1 MSSWPYGRAT
11 VVRLLQEGSLE
22 IVTANT
28 NFAKRLCDEADR
40 HLKAV
45 QTIIEVDPSGAF
57 QLAYDAAR
65 KACSALLAQQGL
77 RATHINGHKAISD
90 LMKDQF
96 SNERKYKVLGKLNSL
111 RRSRADSQY
120 PSELTPSISV
130 ADATY
135 CYETSLNILKVVNE
149 ILGSGQLNV
158 FSEGQVVG

>member
-1 MSSWPYGRAT
+1 MSSWPHGSAT
-11 VVRLLQEGSLE
+11 VFHLLEEGSLE
-22 IVTANT
+22 YVAANS

-45 QTIIEVDPSGAF
+45 QTIIEVDPPGAF

-65 KACSALLAQQGL
+65 KACNALLTQQGL
-77 RATHINGHKAISD
+77 RATHKNGHRAVSD

-96 SNERKYKVLGKLNSL
+96 SNNGVYAVLGKLNSL

-120 PSELTPSISV
+120 PSELTPSISI

-135 CYETSLNILKVVNE
+135 CYETAVDILKVVNE
-149 ILGSGQLNV
+149 ILDSGHLGT
-158 FSEGQVVG
+158 FSES

>member
-1 MSSWPYGRAT
+1 MSSWPHGKAT
-11 VVRLLQEGSLE
+11 VSRLLEEGSLE

-45 QTIIEVDPSGAF
+45 QAIIEVDPSGAF

-65 KACSALLAQQGL
+65 KACNALLTRQGL

-96 SNERKYKVLGKLNSL
+96 SNNREYRVLGKLNSL

-120 PSELTPSISV
+120 PSELTPSISIE
-130 ADATY
+130 DATY
-135 CYETSLNILKVVNE
+135 CYETSVNILKVVNE
-149 ILGSGQLNV
+149 ILDSGRLGT
-158 FSEGQVVG
+158 FSES

>member
-1 MSSWPYGRAT
+1 MSSWLHGRAT
-11 VVRLLQEGSLE
+11 VLRLLGEGSLE

-28 NFAKRLCDEADR
+28 NFAKRLCDESDR

-65 KACSALLAQQGL
+65 KACNALLTQQGL
-77 RATHINGHKAISD
+77 RVTHINGHRAISD

-96 SNERKYKVLGKLNSL
+96 SNNKEYRVLGKLNSL

-120 PSELTPSISV
+120 PSELTPSISIE
-130 ADATY
+130 DATY
-135 CYETSLNILKVVNE
+135 CYETSVEILKVVNE
-149 ILGSGQLNV
+149 ILDSGHLDK
-158 FSEGQVVG
+158 FSDN